1 MRAAILREFGQPP
14 EIGEFDDP
22 APGDGQEVADV
33 LAAGLNPVD
42 ILKASGHFY
51 GGNPPLPSVVGT
63 EGIAR
68 LGDGRNVYFDAPIAP
83 YGSFAE
89 RTLIDPARTYDV
101 PDGLDPAL
109 AVVLGIAGLAGW
121 LAIDHRARMRAGETV
136 LVLGA
141 GGVVGQVAVQA
152 AKLLGA
158 GRVVAAA
165 RSQERLDRAVQQGA
179 DATVQIG
186 AVDDLADAFREAGGG
201 GVDVVVD
208 PVWGEPAVA
217 AMAAM
222 NVRGRL
228 VQLGQSAGAEAT
240 VPSALV
246 RGKTLDVLGMTIFAV
261 PPEDKRAAYETM
273 AEHANAGR
281 LDVAV
286 ERIPLDGVAE
296 AWKRQTSSPGV
307 KLVVEP

>member
-22 APGDGQEVADV
+22 RPGDGQEVVDV

-68 LGDGRNVYFDAPIAP
+68 LADGRTVYFDTPVAP

-89 RTLIDPARTYDV
+89 RALIDPELTYGC
-101 PDGLDPAL
+101 PEGLDPGL
-109 AVVLGIAGLAGW
+109 AVVLGISGLAAW
-121 LAIDHRARMRAGETV
+121 LALDFRAQLRAGETV

-158 GRVVAAA
+158 SRVVAAA
-165 RSQERLDRAVQQGA
+165 RSEERLDRALQQGA

-186 AVDDLADAFREAGGG
+186 AVDDLATAFREAGGG

-217 AMAAM
+217 ALDAM

-228 VQLGQSAGAEAT
+228 VQIGQSAGATAV

-246 RGKTLDVLGMTIFAV
+246 RGKTLDVLGMTIFGV

-281 LDVAV
+281 LEVEV
-286 ERIPLDGVAE
+286 ERIPLDGVAD
-296 AWKRQTSSPGV
+296 AWRRQTSSPGV

>member
-22 APGDGQEVADV
+22 RPGDGQEVVDV

-68 LGDGRNVYFDAPIAP
+68 LADGRTVYFDAPIEP

-89 RTLIDPARTYDV
+89 RSLIDPELTYGC
-101 PDGLDPAL
+101 PEGLDPGL
-109 AVVLGIAGLAGW
+109 AVVLGISGLAAW
-121 LAIDHRARMRAGETV
+121 LALDYRAHLREGETV

-165 RSQERLDRAVQQGA
+165 RSEERLDRALQQGA

-186 AVDDLADAFREAGGG
+186 AVDDLATAFREAGGG

-217 AMAAM
+217 ALDAM

-228 VQLGQSAGAEAT
+228 VQLGQSAGATAV
-240 VPSALV
+240 VPSALI
-246 RGKTLDVLGMTIFAV
+246 RGKTLDVLGHTNFAV
-261 PPEDKRAAYETM
+261 PVPDKRAAYETM

-281 LDVAV
+281 LEVEV
-286 ERIPLDGVAE
+286 ERIPLDGVAD

>member
-1 MRAAILREFGQPP
+1 M
-14 EIGEFDDP
+14 
-22 APGDGQEVADV
+22 
-33 LAAGLNPVD
+33 
-42 ILKASGHFY
+42 
-51 GGNPPLPSVVGT
+51 
-63 EGIAR
+63 
-68 LGDGRNVYFDAPIAP
+68 
-83 YGSFAE
+83 
-89 RTLIDPARTYDV
+89 
-101 PDGLDPAL
+101 
-109 AVVLGIAGLAGW
+109 
-121 LAIDHRARMRAGETV
+121 
-136 LVLGA
+136 LGA

-165 RSQERLDRAVQQGA
+165 RSEERLDRALQQGA

-186 AVDDLADAFREAGGG
+186 AVDDLATAFREAGGG

-217 AMAAM
+217 ALDAM

-228 VQLGQSAGAEAT
+228 VQLGQSAGAT
-240 VPSALV
+240 GVVPSALV

-281 LDVAV
+281 LEVEV
-286 ERIPLDGVAE
+286 ERIPLDGVAD

>member
-1 MRAAILREFGQPP
+1 M
-14 EIGEFDDP
+14 
-22 APGDGQEVADV
+22 
-33 LAAGLNPVD
+33 
-42 ILKASGHFY
+42 
-51 GGNPPLPSVVGT
+51 
-63 EGIAR
+63 
-68 LGDGRNVYFDAPIAP
+68 
-83 YGSFAE
+83 
-89 RTLIDPARTYDV
+89 
-101 PDGLDPAL
+101 
-109 AVVLGIAGLAGW
+109 
-121 LAIDHRARMRAGETV
+121 
-136 LVLGA
+136 LGA

-165 RSQERLDRAVQQGA
+165 RSEERLDRALQQGA

-186 AVDDLADAFREAGGG
+186 AVDDLATAIREAAGG

-217 AMAAM
+217 ALDAM
-222 NVRGRL
+222 NARGRL
-228 VQLGQSAGAEAT
+228 VQIGQSAGATAV

-246 RGKTLDVLGMTIFAV
+246 RGKTLDVLGMTIFGV

-281 LDVAV
+281 LEVEV
-286 ERIPLDGVAE
+286 ERIPLDGVAD

>member
-1 MRAAILREFGQPP
+1 M
-14 EIGEFDDP
+14 
-22 APGDGQEVADV
+22 
-33 LAAGLNPVD
+33 
-42 ILKASGHFY
+42 
-51 GGNPPLPSVVGT
+51 
-63 EGIAR
+63 
-68 LGDGRNVYFDAPIAP
+68 
-83 YGSFAE
+83 
-89 RTLIDPARTYDV
+89 
-101 PDGLDPAL
+101 
-109 AVVLGIAGLAGW
+109 LGISGLAGW
-121 LAIDHRARMRAGETV
+121 LAIDHRARMRDGETV

-186 AVDDLADAFREAGGG
+186 AVDDLAEAFREAGGG

-217 AMAAM
+217 ALGGDERAGPPRAARA
-222 NVRGRL
+222 VGGRGGDRAVGADARQDPRRARHDHL
-228 VQLGQSAGAEAT
+228 RGAAGGQA
-240 VPSALV
+240 
-246 RGKTLDVLGMTIFAV
+246 R
-261 PPEDKRAAYETM
+261 AYETM

-281 LDVAV
+281 LEVEV

>member
-22 APGDGQEVADV
+22 RPGDGQEVVDV

-68 LGDGRNVYFDAPIAP
+68 LADGRTVYFDTPVAP

-89 RTLIDPARTYDV
+89 RALIDPALTYGC
-101 PDGLDPAL
+101 PEGLDPGL
-109 AVVLGIAGLAGW
+109 AVVLGISGLAAW
-121 LAIDHRARMRAGETV
+121 LALDFRAQLRQGETA

-165 RSQERLDRAVQQGA
+165 RSEERLDRALQQGA

-186 AVDDLADAFREAGGG
+186 AVDDLATAIREAAGG

-217 AMAAM
+217 ALDAM
-222 NVRGRL
+222 NARGRL
-228 VQLGQSAGAEAT
+228 VQIGQSAGATAV

-246 RGKTLDVLGMTIFAV
+246 RGKTLDVLGMTIFGV

-281 LDVAV
+281 LEVEV
-286 ERIPLDGVAE
+286 ERIPLDGVAD